1 MLIAL
6 KLAFRIAML
15 LGGGLLVYTAVTM
28 FPDEEGI
35 LQNRIENLWVAIDDK
50 QKSAVGRATVLFNRI
65 ASYVTRIYNRI
76 LGVRLVSVQM
86 VGVSSASSIAGF
98 FLFGA
103 ILLLGLLYLSLS
115 RNATVTPKFNVA
127 LLVIGLLCL
136 VLGSFVLIFAIL
148 PSLIR
153 NWLGRT
159 LSLLPLLFFLY
170 GSYLVITRQPEASR
184 TNQITLLVGLLLGIV
199 SDFTVLAAVRFS
211 VRLIA
216 TSARLREIV
225 FAFLVQVGAFLLIA
239 VLPFELSTPLIEA
252 NKDSLGAKV
261 LLSLIGFNLFTVLGV
276 LGFLLLLAIVLLH
289 RVFWPL
295 LGRVVY
301 SVARFKPL
309 QNNRKTFALIGLMCG
324 LYGLG
329 LLSGHGL
336 FVWFVKRFAP

>member
-1 MLIAL
+1 
-6 KLAFRIAML
+6 ML
-15 LGGGLLVYTAVTM
+15 LGGGLLVYAVVTM
-28 FPDEEGI
+28 FPDEEGM
-35 LQNRIENLWVAIDDK
+35 LQNRVENLWVAIDDK

-98 FLFGA
+98 FLLGA
-103 ILLLGLLYLSLS
+103 LLLFALLYLSLS
-115 RNATVTPKFNVA
+115 RNVAVTPKFNAA
-127 LLVIGLLCL
+127 LLLIGILCL

-153 NWLGRT
+153 NWFGRA
-159 LSLLPLLFFLY
+159 LSLVPLLLFLY
-170 GSYLVITRQPEASR
+170 GSVGAITREPGALR
-184 TNQITLLVGLLLGIV
+184 ANQQMVLIGLFLGIV
-199 SDFTVLAAVRFS
+199 SDITVLAAVRFS

-216 TSARLREIV
+216 TSTRLREIV
-225 FAFLVQVGAFLLIA
+225 FAILVQVAAFLLIA
-239 VLPFELSTPLIEA
+239 VLPLELSTPLIAA
-252 NKDSLGAKV
+252 NKESLGAKV
-261 LLSLIGFNLFTVLGV
+261 LLSLIAFNLFTVLGV
-276 LGFLLLLAIVLLH
+276 LAFLLLLAIVLLH

-309 QNNRKTFALIGLMCG
+309 QNNRKTFALIGIMCG

-329 LLSGHGL
+329 VLSGHGL
-336 FVWFVKRFAP
+336 IVWFVKRFTP

>member
-1 MLIAL
+1 
-6 KLAFRIAML
+6 ML
-15 LGGGLLVYTAVTM
+15 LGGGLLVYTVVTM

-50 QKSAVGRATVLFNRI
+50 QKSAVGRATFLFNRI

-103 ILLLGLLYLSLS
+103 FLLLGLLYLSLS
-115 RNATVTPKFNVA
+115 RNVAAPPKFNGA
-127 LLVIGLLCL
+127 LLLIGLLCL
-136 VLGSFVLIFAIL
+136 IIGSFVLIFAIL
-148 PSLIR
+148 PSLVR
-153 NWLGRT
+153 NWFGRA
-159 LSLLPLLFFLY
+159 LSLVPLLLFLY
-170 GSYLVITRQPEASR
+170 GVVL
-184 TNQITLLVGLLLGIV
+184 GLMRGPAALRANPLTILIGLFLGVV
-199 SDFTVLAAVRFS
+199 SDITVLAAVRFS

-216 TSARLREIV
+216 TSARLREII
-225 FAFLVQVGAFLLIA
+225 FAILVQVGAFLLIA

-252 NKDSLGAKV
+252 NKESLGAKV
-261 LLSLIGFNLFTVLGV
+261 LLSLIAFNLFTVLGV

-295 LGRVVY
+295 LGRLVY

-309 QNNRKTFALIGLMCG
+309 QNNRKAFALIGIMCG

-329 LLSGHGL
+329 ALSGHDL
-336 FVWFVKRFAP
+336 IVWLVKRFTP